1 MKTPPPVFTA
11 AVAPALQD
19 VFDAMHQASRT
30 ERPSDWQHRAAQ
42 LKRLRAALLA
52 QRDAI
57 AAAIATDFGQRPR
70 QETELAELFPS
81 IAGIDHALQHGRRWM
96 APRRRATGLWMQ
108 PASSRLLAQP
118 LGVVGIVVPWNYPL
132 MLSIGPL
139 VGALTAGNRVLIKM
153 SEASPVFSALLAKIV
168 WQTFAQD
175 EVHVVEGDAEVARAF
190 TRLPLDH
197 LLFTGSTQVGHA
209 VMRAASE
216 HLTPVTLELGGK
228 SPVIIGPNA
237 DLAHAAERIMVGKLL
252 NAGQTCI
259 APDYV
264 LLPQGQEAQFV
275 RLARQAV
282 ARLYPQLASSSDY
295 TRIINARQYHRLA
308 SWLEEAHEAGVQIEL
323 LADAPDDAD
332 LRRFT
337 PRILLAPPESLSVM
351 QQEIFGPLL
360 PVIGYAS
367 VDAAIAHVNQRPRPL
382 ALYVFDRNKAAIDQ
396 VLECTASGGVTVND
410 TLLHVAQDDLPFG
423 GIGASGMGAYH
434 GENGFTT
441 FSHLKPVFTQ
451 SRWAGVGLLKPPYGA
466 TFDRMLCWM
475 LR

>member
-1 MKTPPPVFTA
+1 MTTPPNVFTA
-11 AVAPALQD
+11 PVAPELQA
-19 VFDAMHQASRT
+19 VFDAMLRASRT
-30 ERPSDWQHRAAQ
+30 LSPPDWQHRAAQ

-57 AAAIATDFGQRPR
+57 AAAIAADFGQRPR

-81 IAGIDHALQHGRRWM
+81 IAGIDHALKHGQRWM

-108 PASSRLLAQP
+108 PASSRLLPQP

-139 VGALTAGNRVLIKM
+139 IAALAAGNRVLIKM
-153 SEASPVFSALLAKIV
+153 SEASPAFSALMAKIV
-168 WQTFAQD
+168 AQTFAHD

-190 TRLPLDH
+190 TSLPLDH

-228 SPVIIGPNA
+228 SPVLIGPDA
-237 DLAHAAERIMVGKLL
+237 DLVHAAERIMVGKLL

-264 LLPQGQEAQFV
+264 LLPQGQEAHFV
-275 RLARQAV
+275 RLAREAV
-282 ARLYPQLASSSDY
+282 ARLYPNLASSTDY
-295 TRIINARQYHRLA
+295 TRIINARQYDRLA
-308 SWLEEAHEAGVQIEL
+308 SWLEEAHEAGVQIQP

-332 LRRFT
+332 LRRLT
-337 PRILLAPPESLSVM
+337 PRILLAPSDSLSVM

-360 PVIGYAS
+360 PVVGYAS
-367 VDAAIAHVNQRPRPL
+367 VDEAIAYVNQRPRPL
-382 ALYVFDRNKAAIDQ
+382 ALYVFSRKKELIDQ
-396 VLECTASGGVTVND
+396 VLARTASGGVTVND

-423 GIGASGMGAYH
+423 GIGASGMGGYH
-434 GENGFTT
+434 GENGFST

-466 TFDRMLCWM
+466 TFDRMLRWM